1 MSSRVVAAH
10 ALRLVL
16 EQGKALDV
24 ALLDATATSNIEARD
39 RAYAQALCF
48 AALRHG
54 YAYQVVIATLV
65 PKTPV
70 PALMALLMIGFAD
83 VAALGTAAFA
93 AVNEAVSAARLLG
106 LPYAAGLVN
115 AVMRRFARE
124 HAQLMHDAAA
134 KSAQARSGLPSWL
147 EASLRGAYPTQM
159 AALSEAL
166 KHPAPM
172 WLRVNP
178 KAGTAAHYWQR
189 FDSER
194 GDDVQLF
201 SKLGQ
206 ALVMESMP
214 VSELPGF
221 SEGDVSVQDGAAQLA
236 AFLIAPKASE
246 FILDACAAP
255 GGKTAHLLELAPDA
269 KVVAVDSD
277 AQRLKR
283 VAETLHRIGT
293 TAELIACDAA
303 KLPEFGA
310 HSSLAQF
317 DAILLDAPCTA
328 TGVLRRHPDIAWLRR
343 ATDVRQ
349 TCAQQQRLL
358 NALWPRLKSGGR
370 LLYVTCSLLPAENG
384 QQIAAFLAATPD
396 AEIVEFPPEL
406 RWFGTPVTADSEPNS
421 QYLGRQNL
429 PGQNGMDGFFYA
441 LVRKR

>member
-1 MSSRVVAAH
+1 MIAAR
-10 ALRLVL
+10 ALNLVL
-16 EQGKALDV
+16 QHGKALDV
-24 ALLDATATSNIEARD
+24 ALSDATANSNIEARD

-54 YAYQVVIATLV
+54 FGYQVVIAELV
-65 PKTPV
+65 PKPPA

-93 AVNEAVSAARLLG
+93 AVNETVSAARLLG

-124 HAQLMHDAAA
+124 HAQLMQNAAA

-147 EASLRGAYPTQM
+147 EQSLRAAYPTQM
-159 AALSEAL
+159 DEMTDAL
-166 KHPAPM
+166 KQAAPM

-178 KAGTAAHYWQR
+178 KAGTAEHYWQR
-189 FDSER
+189 FDSDRAEN
-194 GDDVQLF
+194 VQLF

-206 ALVMESMP
+206 ALVTHSTP

-221 SEGDVSVQDGAAQLA
+221 ADGDVSVQDGAAQLA
-236 AFLIAPKASE
+236 ALLIAPKSGE

-277 AQRLKR
+277 ANRLKR
-283 VAETLHRIGT
+283 VAETLARIGA

-303 KLPEFGA
+303 ALPEFGA
-310 HSSLAQF
+310 NSRLDQF

-343 ATDVRQ
+343 ASDVRQ
-349 TCAQQQRLL
+349 TCMQQQRLL
-358 NALWPRLKSGGR
+358 DALWPRLKSGGR
-370 LLYVTCSLLPAENG
+370 LLYATCSLLPAENG
-384 QQIAAFLAATPD
+384 LQIAAFLARTPD
-396 AEIVEFPPEL
+396 AEMQDFPAEL
-406 RWFGTPVTADSEPNS
+406 AWFGTAVRADTTLR
-421 QYLGRQNL
+421 QKIVGRQNL